1 MLTYPIILGLLA
13 ENMINFIDT
22 VFLGRVGEVALG
34 GSAIGGLFYVML
46 FILGFGFSLGTQ
58 ILISRRNGEGNYT
71 EVGRIFRHS
80 MIFLVVFAAVLA
92 IVVRT
97 AGHSMLRGVI
107 ASPNIYDAAMTFLD
121 YRIFGLV
128 FVFAACSY
136 RAFFVGIMKTRI
148 LTYNALIMAGVN
160 ILLDYILIFG
170 HWGFPKMG
178 IAGAGIASATAEAVS
193 LLHFY
198 LVARFTRDQ
207 QRYGIFKKGIFDFS
221 LIRSIFGVSFF
232 TMLQHFIAL
241 GGWWV
246 FFMIIEKTG
255 EHPLAISNIVRSIYM
270 IFLIPIWAFSSATN
284 TVVSNL
290 IGENRK
296 SEVMSAIRRIALLC
310 LAVVAAMVVPAL
322 GLTRQ
327 IISLYTNNNQL
338 IIDSQPVLFVV
349 LGVLII
355 FSFAMTTFSGVTGT
369 GNTRTALLIECLAI
383 SIYLTAVYLI
393 SVYTTHSI
401 AVIWCSEYIYIIMLA
416 IFSFLYMRNGKW
428 KERSI

>member
-1 MLTYPIILGLLA
+1 
-13 ENMINFIDT
+13 
-22 VFLGRVGEVALG
+22 
-34 GSAIGGLFYVML
+34 
-46 FILGFGFSLGTQ
+46 
-58 ILISRRNGEGNYT
+58 
-71 EVGRIFRHS
+71 
-80 MIFLVVFAAVLA
+80 
-92 IVVRT
+92 
-97 AGHSMLRGVI
+97 
-107 ASPNIYDAAMTFLD
+107 
-121 YRIFGLV
+121 
-128 FVFAACSY
+128 
-136 RAFFVGIMKTRI
+136 MKTRI

-160 ILLDYILIFG
+160 ILLDYVLIFG
-170 HWGFPKMG
+170 NWGFPKMG
-178 IAGAGIASATAEAVS
+178 IAGAGIASATAEAAS

-207 QRYGIFKKGIFDFS
+207 QRYGIFKKGMFDFS

-241 GGWWV
+241 GGWWI

-284 TVVSNL
+284 TIVSNL

-310 LAVVAAMVVPAL
+310 LAVVAAMVLPAL
-322 GLTRQ
+322 GFTHQ

-338 IIDSQPVLFVV
+338 IADSEPVLFVV

-355 FSFAMTTFSGVTGT
+355 FSFAMTAFSGVTGT

-416 IFSFLYMRNGKW
+416 FFSFLYLRFGKW